1 MVTTE
6 GKAGN
11 GGCVQGGPAMNVWDF
26 FIIIVEQCNNI
37 GAGNSGRAVRNAQ
50 NFGAQ
55 SFVADGMHRV
65 RLIQVY
71 PEEDILKAKIDLL
84 GKTNM
89 VDYGMD
95 IHKALYKTEEVPEG
109 TAVLNLLAC
118 LFQACCANRK
128 EAPSVGR
135 ASASGCPRYK
145 SSV

>member
-1 MVTTE
+1 ML
-6 GKAGN
+6 N
-11 GGCVQGGPAMNVWDF
+11 LP
-26 FIIIVEQCNNI
+26 
-37 GAGNSGRAVRNAQ
+37 
-50 NFGAQ
+50 
-55 SFVADGMHRV
+55 DGMHWV

-135 ASASGCPRYK
+135 ASAFGCPRYK
-145 SSV
+145 LSV